1 MHTTYCDGKNS
12 AEEMILAA
20 IDKGLD
26 TVGISGHSFT
36 WFDTSY
42 CMSKEGTESY
52 LQELDDLKEKYAGRI
67 RVLKG
72 IELDYYADTTRDI
85 DITKFDYIIGSS
97 HYIFASR
104 GKNDFPQCSSG
115 SGNSEHGAPAY
126 IDVDYSPDILLDGVN
141 KHFDGDII
149 AAAEAYYRQVGNM
162 IRKTDCDV
170 IGHFD
175 LITKFIEQGGKPILD
190 TKDLRYIAAWH
201 EAIDRLFEDAKE
213 RSLDGYTSRLEQLG
227 LIEAG
232 DKPVFEINAGAMAKG
247 YRTSPYPAQDQLE
260 YIRSRGGILI
270 LNSDSHSTDKVAY
283 VFDKLQDLI

>member
-20 IDKGLD
+20 IGKGLD

-42 CMSKEGTESY
+42 CMSKEGTECY
-52 LQELDDLKEKYAGRI
+52 LQELGDLKEKYTGRI

-72 IELDYYADTTRDI
+72 IELDYYADTTCDI
-85 DITKFDYIIGSS
+85 DISEFDYIIGSS
-97 HYIFASR
+97 HYILA
-104 GKNDFPQCSSG
+104 GQKDGDPD
-115 SGNSEHGAPAY
+115 Y
-126 IDVDYSPDILLDGVN
+126 IDVDYSPDILLEGVN
-141 KHFDGDII
+141 KHFNGDII

-162 IRKTDCDV
+162 ISKTDCDV

-175 LITKFIEQGGKPILD
+175 LITKFIEQGDKPIID
-190 TKDLRYIAAWH
+190 TKDPRYIAAWH
-201 EAIDRLFEDAKE
+201 SAIDKLFEDAKS
-213 RSLDGYTSRLEQLG
+213 RSLNGFTNRLEQFG

-247 YRTSPYPAQDQLE
+247 YRSSPYPAQDQLE
-260 YIRSRGGILI
+260 YIRSKGGILI

-283 VFDKLQDLI
+283 AFDKLQDLI